1 MKRSLPALSAGPAFK
16 EEVRTIIIIFAA
28 TQLVLG
34 CTPKTQECEP
44 EGVPQSQPETA
55 REYVAMCEPELGV
68 PPEFDCA
75 SGVTLPITVNGVD
88 VPRTCCLVV

>member
-1 MKRSLPALSAGPAFK
+1 MR
-16 EEVRTIIIIFAA
+16 IIITMLAA

-34 CTPKTQECEP
+34 CAPKTEECEP

-75 SGVTLPITVNGVD
+75 KGSPLD
-88 VPRTCCLVV
+88 LVS